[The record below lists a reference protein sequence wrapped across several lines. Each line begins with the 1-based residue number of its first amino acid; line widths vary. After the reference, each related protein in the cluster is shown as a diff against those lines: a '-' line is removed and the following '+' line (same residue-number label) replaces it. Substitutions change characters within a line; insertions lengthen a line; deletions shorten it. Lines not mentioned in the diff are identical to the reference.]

1 MNIRSIILLNLAVH
15 FAGSTR
21 AQMDLHFDGNIPVT
35 RQGVEFDLAWA
46 GGINSTQVSQVDLD
60 MDGLKD
66 LFFFDRIGNKVSVL
80 RNTGGTGTA
89 GYEVTRE
96 FDNIWPLPM
105 LHDWALLRDYNCDG
119 KEDIFTYSSAGF
131 SVYMNTSTPEGAAF
145 EFVAYRVDCEYVFT
159 DGSSQMTNLF
169 VSSDDLPG
177 FVDVDS
183 DGDLDVLTFAQLGS
197 FVEYY
202 KNMSLENH
210 GTCDSLDLV
219 RRNGCWGR
227 FAENASTN
235 AITLNVPCPF
245 QVPAPELGGP
255 PVETLK
261 EEEVARAKAHSGSA
275 VTPLDLDGDNVMDL
289 LLGDISFPNI
299 VALNNGGTIA
309 DSFMST
315 VDNAFPVY
323 DQSVELPVFPAA
335 FHLDVDKDGKRDLLV
350 SPNGRSLSQN
360 FKSLWYYT
368 NTGTDAA
375 PVFEF
380 QQEDLFQSRMID
392 LGDGA
397 YPVPFDHNGDGLMDL
412 IVSNDGYYDPG
423 LDYTGKVA
431 LLENN
436 GTPTAPA
443 FEFVTDDYMSLS
455 TSGIGVGMYP
465 AFGDV
470 DGDGDKD
477 MYVGDH
483 NGMMHFYRNTATGLI
498 AQFVSEQP
506 NITDSEGEVIDLG
519 MDVTPQFN
527 DLDQDGLLDL
537 VVGEQNGNLNYL
549 RNVGTTTSAEWTLV
563 TDSLGH
569 VMTEGVFTQGYS
581 VPFLFENA
589 EGNREMLVGSDPGWL
604 WHYTNI
610 DGNLDG
616 TWTLTDTSFMDIR
629 DGYRTG
635 LCLYDLTGDEELDL
649 VVGNFRGG
657 LSFWRSDQV
666 SGITDLGRPRTEVI
680 ARPNPTN
687 GRLELITSEV
697 PAPNS
702 IWVFRNSI
710 GQEVARIPATG
721 TRTLADLSQFTEGIY
736 TVRGEGSSST
746 PPVRVVVTGGSGR

>member
-261 EEEVARAKAHSGSA
+261 EEEVARAKTHSGSA

-736 TVRGEGSSST
+736 MVRGEGSSST

>member
-1 MNIRSIILLNLAVH
+1 MNLRSNVLLQLAMSI
-15 FAGSTR
+15 AGSAV
-21 AQMDLHFDGNIPVT
+21 AQMDLHFDGNIPVS
-35 RQGVEFDLAWA
+35 RQGMDLDLAWA
-46 GGINSTQVSQVDLD
+46 GGINSTQVSHIDLD

-96 FDNIWPLPM
+96 FDSIWPFPM

-119 KEDIFTYSSAGF
+119 KEDIFTYSNAGF
-131 SVYMNTSTPEGAAF
+131 SVYRNTSTTDGASF
-145 EFVAYRVDCEYVFT
+145 EFVEYRVDCEYVFT

-177 FVDVDS
+177 FVDIDS

-210 GTCDSLDLV
+210 GTCDSLDFV

-235 AITLNVPCPF
+235 AVTLNVPCPF

-255 PVETLK
+255 PVETL
-261 EEEVARAKAHSGSA
+261 EGEEVARAKAHSGST

-299 VALNNGGTIA
+299 VALNNGGTIS
-309 DSFMST
+309 DSFMSSE
-315 VDNAFPVY
+315 DSAFPVY
-323 DQSVELPVFPAA
+323 DQPVEVPVFPAA
-335 FHLDVDKDGKRDLLV
+335 FHLDVDKDGRRDLVV

-360 FKSLWYYT
+360 YKSLWYYT

-380 QQEDLFQSRMID
+380 QQEDLFQNRMID

-412 IVSNDGYYDPG
+412 IVANDGYYNPG
-423 LDYTGKVA
+423 IDYIGKVG
-431 LLENN
+431 LLENT
-436 GTPTAPA
+436 GTLTAPA

-483 NGMMHFYRNTATGLI
+483 NGVIHFYRNTATGPI
-498 AQFVSEQP
+498 ALFVLEQP
-506 NITDSEGEVIDLG
+506 NITNAEGIIIDLG

-537 VVGEQNGNLNYL
+537 IVGEQNGNLNYL
-549 RNVGTTTSAEWTLV
+549 RNVGTATSAEWTLL

-610 DGNLDG
+610 DGNIDG
-616 TWTLTDTSFMDIR
+616 PWTLTDTSFMDMR
-629 DGYRTG
+629 DGYRTS

-657 LSFWRSDQV
+657 LSFWRSDEV
-666 SGITDLGRPRTEVI
+666 SGITGLERPRTEVL

-687 GRLELITSEV
+687 GLLELIASEAL
-697 PAPNS
+697 APNS

-721 TRTLADLSQFTEGIY
+721 TRTVADLSQFTEGIY
-736 TVRGEGSSST
+736 VARGEGSSST
-746 PPVRVVVTGGSGR
+746 APVRVVVTGGPGR